1 MILKNLFLTKNF
13 YIPLIILSVF
23 FSALMSV
30 LIKLAQQDTN
40 VFTAAFLRFFFG
52 IIVLSPILI
61 KSKLSIFKTNHLKTH
76 FLRVI
81 LNYPSMLLFFYAIN
95 FVSIEKANSL
105 TFVVPFIATIL
116 AVIFLKEKIY
126 FYRIFALILGF
137 IGMLIV
143 IRPGIIEV
151 SFGVYMILISSF
163 IWAVM
168 IIITKRLSRDDSALT
183 ILSYQ
188 YLLMFIISFVVAIF
202 NWQSPSI
209 KTIFILF
216 LAGCSGTIFH
226 LTLYQAYKLVD
237 VSLVQPYSFLVIV
250 FASIMGYF
258 IFGEIPDIYTWIGTG
273 VIFIGVI
280 IISIREMQINKNIV
294 RKNLN
299 TEL

>member
-1 MILKNLFLTKNF
+1 MSKNF
-13 YIPLIILSVF
+13 YIPLIIISVF
-23 FSALMSV
+23 FSAAMSV
-30 LIKLAQQDTN
+30 LIKLAQQNTN

-52 IIVLSPILI
+52 LMVLSPIFI
-61 KSKLSIFKTNHLKTH
+61 RTKLGVFNTTHLKTH

-81 LNYPSMLLFFYAIN
+81 INYPSMLLFFYAIN

-143 IRPGIIEV
+143 IRPGMIEV

-163 IWAVM
+163 LWAIM

-188 YLLMFIISFVVAIF
+188 YFLMFIISFVVAIF

-209 KTIFILF
+209 ETIFYLF
-216 LAGCSGTIFH
+216 LAGFSGTIFH
-226 LTLYQAYKLVD
+226 LTLYQAYKLAD
-237 VSLVQPYSFLVIV
+237 VSLVQPYSFLVLV

-258 IFGEIPDIYTWIGTG
+258 VFGEIPDIYTWIGTG
-273 VIFIGVI
+273 VIFIGVV
-280 IISIREMQINKNIV
+280 IISLREMQINKNIV

>member
-1 MILKNLFLTKNF
+1 MNKNI
-13 YIPLIILSVF
+13 YIPFIIVSVF
-23 FSALMSV
+23 FSAAMSV
-30 LIKLAQQDTN
+30 LIKLSQQDTN

-52 IIVLSPILI
+52 ILILSPIFI
-61 KSKLSIFKTNHLKTH
+61 RTKLNVFKTINLKTH
-76 FLRVI
+76 ILRVI

-105 TFVVPFIATIL
+105 TFIVPFIATIL
-116 AVIFLKEKIY
+116 AIIFLKEKIY
-126 FYRIFALILGF
+126 FYRIFALIVGF

-163 IWAVM
+163 LWAVM
-168 IIITKRLSRDDSALT
+168 IIITKKLSRDDSSIT

-202 NWQSPSI
+202 NWQTPSNE
-209 KTIFILF
+209 TIFYLF
-216 LAGCSGTIFH
+216 LAGFSGTIFH
-226 LTLYQAYKLVD
+226 LTLYQAYKLAD
-237 VSLVQPYSFLVIV
+237 VSLVQPYSFLVLV

-258 IFGEIPDIYTWIGTG
+258 VFGEIPDFYTWIGTG
-273 VIFIGVI
+273 IIFIGIV

-299 TEL
+299 TDL

>member
-1 MILKNLFLTKNF
+1 MNKNL

-23 FSALMSV
+23 FSAAMSV
-30 LIKLAQQDTN
+30 LIKLAQQDIN

-52 IIVLSPILI
+52 MLVLSPIFI
-61 KSKLSIFKTNHLKTH
+61 KTKLSVFKTTHLKTH

-143 IRPGIIEV
+143 IRPGMIEV

-163 IWAVM
+163 LWAIM

-188 YLLMFIISFVVAIF
+188 YFLMFIISFVVAIF

-209 KTIFILF
+209 ETIFYLF
-216 LAGCSGTIFH
+216 LAGFSGTIFH
-226 LTLYQAYKLVD
+226 LTLYQAYKLAD
-237 VSLVQPYSFLVIV
+237 VSLVQPYSFLVLV

-258 IFGEIPDIYTWIGTG
+258 VFGEIPDIYTWIGTG
-273 VIFIGVI
+273 VIFIGVV
-280 IISIREMQINKNIV
+280 IISLREMQINKNIV

>member
-1 MILKNLFLTKNF
+1 MNKNF

-23 FSALMSV
+23 FSAALSV

-52 IIVLSPILI
+52 MIVLSPIFI
-61 KSKLSIFKTNHLKTH
+61 KTKLTVFKTTHLKTH
-76 FLRVI
+76 ILRVV

-105 TFVVPFIATIL
+105 TFIVPFIATIL

-151 SFGVYMILISSF
+151 SFGVYMILTSSF
-163 IWAVM
+163 LWAVM
-168 IIITKRLSRDDSALT
+168 IIITKKLSRDDSSIT

-209 KTIFILF
+209 KTIFYLF
-216 LAGCSGTIFH
+216 LAGFSGTIFH

-237 VSLVQPYSFLVIV
+237 VSLVQPYSFLVLV

-258 IFGEIPDIYTWIGTG
+258 VFGEIPDIYTWIGTG

-280 IISIREMQINKNIV
+280 IISVREMQINKNIV

>member
-1 MILKNLFLTKNF
+1 MNKNL

-23 FSALMSV
+23 FSAAMSV

-52 IIVLSPILI
+52 MLVLSPIFI
-61 KSKLSIFKTNHLKTH
+61 KTKLSVFKTTHLKTH

-81 LNYPSMLLFFYAIN
+81 INYPSMLLFFYAIN

-126 FYRIFALILGF
+126 FYRIFALFLGF

-143 IRPGIIEV
+143 IRPGMIEV

-163 IWAVM
+163 LWAIM

-188 YLLMFIISFVVAIF
+188 YFLMFIISFVVAIF
-202 NWQSPSI
+202 NWQSPTI
-209 KTIFILF
+209 ETIFYLF
-216 LAGCSGTIFH
+216 LAGFSGTIFH
-226 LTLYQAYKLVD
+226 LTLYQAYKLAD
-237 VSLVQPYSFLVIV
+237 VSLVQPYSFLVLV

-258 IFGEIPDIYTWIGTG
+258 VFGEIPDIYTWIGTG

>member
-1 MILKNLFLTKNF
+1 MNKNL

-23 FSALMSV
+23 FSAAMSV

-52 IIVLSPILI
+52 MLVLSPIFI
-61 KSKLSIFKTNHLKTH
+61 KTKLSVFKTTHLKTH

-81 LNYPSMLLFFYAIN
+81 INYPSMLLFFYAIN

-143 IRPGIIEV
+143 IRPGMIEV

-163 IWAVM
+163 LWAIM

-188 YLLMFIISFVVAIF
+188 YFLMFIISFVVAIF
-202 NWQSPSI
+202 NWQSPTI
-209 KTIFILF
+209 ETIFYLF
-216 LAGCSGTIFH
+216 LAGFSGTIFH
-226 LTLYQAYKLVD
+226 LTLYQAYKLAD
-237 VSLVQPYSFLVIV
+237 VSLVQPYSFLVLV

>member
-1 MILKNLFLTKNF
+1 MNKNL

-23 FSALMSV
+23 FSAAMSV

-52 IIVLSPILI
+52 MLVLSPIFI
-61 KSKLSIFKTNHLKTH
+61 KTKLSVFKTTHLKTH

-81 LNYPSMLLFFYAIN
+81 INYPSMLLFFYAIN

-143 IRPGIIEV
+143 IRPGMIEV

-163 IWAVM
+163 LWAIM

-188 YLLMFIISFVVAIF
+188 YFLMFIISFVVAIF
-202 NWQSPSI
+202 NWQSPTI
-209 KTIFILF
+209 ETIFYLF
-216 LAGCSGTIFH
+216 LAGFSGTIFH
-226 LTLYQAYKLVD
+226 LTLYQAYKLAD
-237 VSLVQPYSFLVIV
+237 VSLVQPYSFLVLV

-258 IFGEIPDIYTWIGTG
+258 VFGEIPDIYTWIGTG

>member
-1 MILKNLFLTKNF
+1 MNKNL

-23 FSALMSV
+23 FSAAMSV

-52 IIVLSPILI
+52 IMVLSPIFI
-61 KSKLSIFKTNHLKTH
+61 RTKLGVFKTTHLNTH

-81 LNYPSMLLFFYAIN
+81 INYPSMLLFFYAIN

-116 AVIFLKEKIY
+116 AV
-126 FYRIFALILGF
+126 LILGF
-137 IGMLIV
+137 IGMLII

-151 SFGVYMILISSF
+151 SFGVYMILILSF
-163 IWAVM
+163 LWAVM
-168 IIITKRLSRDDSALT
+168 IIITKKLSKDETAIT

-188 YLLMFIISFVVAIF
+188 YLLMFIISFVFALF
-202 NWQSPSI
+202 NWQTPS
-209 KTIFILF
+209 KEAVFYLF
-216 LAGCSGTIFH
+216 LAGLSGTIFH

-237 VSLVQPYSFLVIV
+237 VSLVQPYSFLVLV
-250 FASIMGYF
+250 FASILGYF
-258 IFGEIPDIYTWIGTG
+258 VFDEVPDIYTWIGTSI
-273 VIFIGVI
+273 IFVGII

-299 TEL
+299 TEM

>member
-1 MILKNLFLTKNF
+1 MNKNL

-23 FSALMSV
+23 FSAAMSV

-52 IIVLSPILI
+52 MLVLSPIFI
-61 KSKLSIFKTNHLKTH
+61 KTKLSVFKTTHLKTH

-81 LNYPSMLLFFYAIN
+81 INYPSMLLFFYAIN

-143 IRPGIIEV
+143 IRPGMIEV

-163 IWAVM
+163 LWAIM

-188 YLLMFIISFVVAIF
+188 YFLMFIISFVVAIF
-202 NWQSPSI
+202 NWQSPTI
-209 KTIFILF
+209 ETIFYLF
-216 LAGCSGTIFH
+216 LAGFSGTIFH
-226 LTLYQAYKLVD
+226 LTLYQAYKLAD
-237 VSLVQPYSFLVIV
+237 VSLIQPYSFLVLV
-250 FASIMGYF
+250 FASILGYF
-258 IFGEIPDIYTWIGTG
+258 VFGETPNIYTWIGTG
-273 VIFIGVI
+273 IIFIGVI
-280 IISIREMQINKNIV
+280 IISVREIQINKNII

>member
-1 MILKNLFLTKNF
+1 MNKNL

-23 FSALMSV
+23 FSAALSV
-30 LIKLAQQDTN
+30 FIKLAQQDTN

-52 IIVLSPILI
+52 MLVLSPIFI
-61 KSKLSIFKTNHLKTH
+61 KTKLRVFKTTHLKTH
-76 FLRVI
+76 ILRVV

-105 TFVVPFIATIL
+105 TFIVPFIATIL
-116 AVIFLKEKIY
+116 AIIILKEKIY

-163 IWAVM
+163 LWAVM
-168 IIITKRLSRDDSALT
+168 IIITKRLSRDDSSIT

-202 NWQSPSI
+202 NWQSPSVE
-209 KTIFILF
+209 TIFYLL
-216 LAGCSGTIFH
+216 LAGFSGTIFH

-237 VSLVQPYSFLVIV
+237 VSLVQPYSFLVLV

-258 IFGEIPDIYTWIGTG
+258 VFGEIPDIYTWIGTG
-273 VIFIGVI
+273 VIFIGVV
-280 IISIREMQINKNIV
+280 IISIREIQINKNIV

-299 TEL
+299 TGL

>member
-1 MILKNLFLTKNF
+1 MNKNL

-23 FSALMSV
+23 FSAAMSV

-52 IIVLSPILI
+52 MLVLSPIFI
-61 KSKLSIFKTNHLKTH
+61 KTKLSVFKTTHLKTH

-81 LNYPSMLLFFYAIN
+81 INYPSMLLFFYAIN

-143 IRPGIIEV
+143 IRPGMIEV

-163 IWAVM
+163 LWAVM
-168 IIITKRLSRDDSALT
+168 IIITKRLSRDDTALT

-209 KTIFILF
+209 ETIFYLF
-216 LAGCSGTIFH
+216 LAGFSGTIFH
-226 LTLYQAYKLVD
+226 LTLYQAYKLAD
-237 VSLVQPYSFLVIV
+237 VSLVQPYSFLVLV

-258 IFGEIPDIYTWIGTG
+258 VFGEIPDIYTWIGTG

-299 TEL
+299 TDL

>member
-1 MILKNLFLTKNF
+1 MNKNL

-23 FSALMSV
+23 FSAAMSV

-52 IIVLSPILI
+52 MLVLSPIFI
-61 KSKLSIFKTNHLKTH
+61 KTKLSVFKTTHLKTH
-76 FLRVI
+76 FLRVVI
-81 LNYPSMLLFFYAIN
+81 NYPSMLLFFYAIN

-143 IRPGIIEV
+143 IRPGMIEV

-163 IWAVM
+163 LWAIM

-188 YLLMFIISFVVAIF
+188 YLLMFIISFMVAIF

-209 KTIFILF
+209 ETIFYLF
-216 LAGCSGTIFH
+216 LAGFSGTIFH
-226 LTLYQAYKLVD
+226 LTLYQAYKLAD
-237 VSLVQPYSFLVIV
+237 VSLVQPYSFLVLV

-258 IFGEIPDIYTWIGTG
+258 VFGEIPDIHTWIGTG

>member
-1 MILKNLFLTKNF
+1 MNKNL

-23 FSALMSV
+23 FSAAMSV

-52 IIVLSPILI
+52 MLVLSPIFI
-61 KSKLSIFKTNHLKTH
+61 KTKLSVFKTTHLKTH
-76 FLRVI
+76 FLRVV

-143 IRPGIIEV
+143 IRPGMIEV

-163 IWAVM
+163 LWAIM

-209 KTIFILF
+209 ETIFYLF
-216 LAGCSGTIFH
+216 LAGFSGTIFH
-226 LTLYQAYKLVD
+226 LTLYQAYKLAD
-237 VSLVQPYSFLVIV
+237 VSLVQPYSFLVLV

-258 IFGEIPDIYTWIGTG
+258 VFGEIPDIYTWIGTG